1 MKKFLLL
8 ALLIG
13 LPSPL
18 FAGES
23 TSGYKKL
30 DTCADT
36 NGNKVYKWFK
46 KEGTQSRKGGTQI
59 CSRHCSSS
67 KKNGFVIDMP
77 GMSNCK
83 VKNCKWIVKGV
94 SMDTAKEAFGECNR
108 K

>member
-8 ALLIG
+8 AFLLG

-30 DTCADT
+30 DTCADK

-59 CSRHCSSS
+59 CSKHCTKPS
-67 KKNGFVIDMP
+67 KNGGFYSAP
-77 GMSNCK
+77 GFNNCIL
-83 VKNCKWIVKGV
+83 KNCKWIVKGV